1 MESGYCP
8 PGAEYDKRAP
18 WNEKENPEREVEVT
32 VSVTLSR
39 TVRIKVSDYRMS
51 SPVKDE
57 DGHYYA
63 DIDYT
68 DCNLEQAVRE
78 QVLLPQNLEALKD
91 WTVDDYVAVLE

>member
-1 MESGYCP
+1 MESGYYP
-8 PGAEYDKRAP
+8 PGAENDREAP
-18 WNEKENPEREVEVT
+18 WNEVENPKREIEVT

-39 TVRIKVSDYRMS
+39 TVRIKVSDYK
-51 SPVKDE
+51 VTGVAKDE
-57 DGHYYA
+57 DGHCYA

>member
-1 MESGYCP
+1 MGSGNCP
-8 PGAEYDKRAP
+8 AGTEYDRKAP
-18 WNEKENPEREVEVT
+18 WNEVENPKREIEVT

-51 SPVKDE
+51 EPVKDE

>member
-1 MESGYCP
+1 MESGYYP
-8 PGAEYDKRAP
+8 PGADTKDAP
-18 WNEKENPEREVEVT
+18 WNEKENPKREIEVT

-39 TVRIKVSDYRMS
+39 TVRIKVSDYKVTGV
-51 SPVKDE
+51 VKDE
-57 DGHYYA
+57 DGHCYA

-78 QVLLPQNLEALKD
+78 QILLPQNLEALKD

>member
-1 MESGYCP
+1 MESGYYP
-8 PGAEYDKRAP
+8 PGAENNRKAP
-18 WNEKENPEREVEVT
+18 WNEVENPEREIEVT

-39 TVRIKVSDYRMS
+39 TVRIKVSDYK
-51 SPVKDE
+51 VTGIFKDE
-57 DGHYYA
+57 DGHCYA

-78 QVLLPQNLEALKD
+78 QILLPQNLKALKD